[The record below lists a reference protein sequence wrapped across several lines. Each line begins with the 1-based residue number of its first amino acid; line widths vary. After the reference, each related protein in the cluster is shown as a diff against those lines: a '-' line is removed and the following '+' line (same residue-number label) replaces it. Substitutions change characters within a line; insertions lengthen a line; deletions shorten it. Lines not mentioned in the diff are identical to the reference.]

1 MTQISSNK
9 NSSFRTVSGFKEFI
23 KDGKNSISENSS
35 KHIRV
40 FIKRKITNSK

>member
-1 MTQISSNK
+1 MMRINEST
-9 NSSFRTVSGFKEFI
+9 SFRTVSGFKEFI

-40 FIKRKITNSK
+40 FIKRKIKNKK